1 MLAPAPFRPERREPA
16 WSLARVERPELGW
29 YRELYARVG
38 GPYLWAWRLTESDEA
53 VEAVLHDPAIET
65 YVFRDG
71 SAEEGLLELNLRHEG
86 ECEIVYFGVTLAYVG
101 SGAARFMMN
110 RAHDIVWSRPIRRFW
125 LHTCT
130 LDHPRAVPFYLRS
143 GFRPFKREIE
153 IFDDPRA
160 LGKLP
165 RDAAPDVPLF
175 T

>member
-1 MLAPAPFRPERREPA
+1 MLAPVPPRPERA
-16 WSLARVERPELGW
+16 AAGWSLQRVVDPDLAW

-38 GPYLWAWRLTESDEA
+38 GPYLWAWRLAQSDDVLGA
-53 VEAVLHDPAIET
+53 MLHDPVLEN

-71 SAEEGLLELNLRHEG
+71 EAEEGMLELSFRTPG
-86 ECEIVYFGVTLAYVG
+86 ECEIIYFGVTERLVG

-110 RAHDIVWSRPIRRFW
+110 RVLERAWSQPIRRLW

-143 GFRPFKREIE
+143 GFVPFKREIE

-160 LGKLP
+160 LGRLP
-165 RDAAPDVPLF
+165 RDVAPHVPLF
-175 T
+175 G